1 MYSIQ
6 FSPLAKED
14 LMKLKRYLMEEFDA
28 AIASEKMKRLIE
40 SIRKFE
46 KYPLLGRPLT
56 NLIDIPTDYMFFVSD
71 KNYIFYRLEKD
82 VVRIIRVLDTRQD
95 FMNILFSRR

>member
-14 LMKLKRYLMEEFDA
+14 LMKLKRYLIEEFDT
-28 AIASEKMKRLIE
+28 AIASDKMKSLIE

-46 KYPLLGRPLT
+46 EYPLLGRPLT
-56 NLIDIPTDYMFFVSD
+56 NLIDIPTDYMYVVSD
-71 KNYIFYRLEKD
+71 KNYIFYRLEGN
-82 VVRIIRVLDTRQD
+82 VVHIIRVLDARQD
-95 FMNILFSRR
+95 FMNFLFSRR